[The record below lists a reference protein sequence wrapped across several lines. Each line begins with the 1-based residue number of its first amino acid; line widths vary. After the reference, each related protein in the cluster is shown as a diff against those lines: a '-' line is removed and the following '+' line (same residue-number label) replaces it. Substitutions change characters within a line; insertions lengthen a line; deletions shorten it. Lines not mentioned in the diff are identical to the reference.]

1 MLSLE
6 ENLFLE
12 INLLQDLLS
21 SLNAVILI
29 NESTQIIT
37 GHVIYNSAYTDKFQ
51 LKTTLVSVGG
61 GILIFM
67 ITAVIM
73 VFMTIEYNKGKEFEI
88 LEKQKS
94 EERYHQHQ
102 STNNLDTVSTSTSL
116 SIRCFSKRLHCFFN
130 N

>member
-1 MLSLE
+1 MAGISE
-6 ENLFLE
+6 MKAN
-12 INLLQDLLS
+12 I
-21 SLNAVILI
+21 
-29 NESTQIIT
+29 
-37 GHVIYNSAYTDKFQ
+37 
-51 LKTTLVSVGG
+51 VSVGG

-88 LEKQKS
+88 LQKEKS

-116 SIRCFSKRLHCFFN
+116 SIRCFSLKTRQPVQKSVNLQFN
-130 N
+130 TVGRRDDDMIVPPSDGPMIIWIDWE